1 MDKLKVITEPV
12 REEIEMFNRT
22 FGEALQGHS
31 RDFQAMIDFISGLN
45 GKRIR
50 PLLTLLSSKLCGETN
65 SKSIDF
71 ALIIELLHTTT
82 LIHDDVVDSTLER
95 RSKPSVNAKYDNRVA
110 VLLGDYILALAIT
123 HAVKVRNMDI
133 MAIIARV
140 AKHLADGELT
150 QLISS
155 RELILN
161 EDRYFDVIRNKTAVL
176 FAACGEMG
184 AIAAGADAET
194 RETMRLITENLGLC
208 FQLRDDIFDY
218 YDKGEIGKPTGNDIR
233 EGKIT
238 LPLLYALKA
247 APEEVFR
254 EMYAI
259 IERKDFLGDNINRLT
274 DFAKEN
280 GGIEYTRGKMLEIRE
295 TILTLLAGFPY
306 SNAKRAMEELVDYI
320 IERGK

>member
-1 MDKLKVITEPV
+1 MDNLKVIVKPV
-12 REEIEMFNRT
+12 RKEIEEFNQSFR
-22 FGEALQGHS
+22 EALQGHNS
-31 RDFQAMIDFISGLN
+31 DFQEMIDFISGLN

-82 LIHDDVVDSTLER
+82 IIHDDVVDNTLER
-95 RSKPSVNAKYDNRVA
+95 RSQPSVNAKYDNRVA

-123 HAVKVRNMDI
+123 RAVMIQNFDI

-155 RELILN
+155 RELILDEN
-161 EDRYFDVIRNKTAVL
+161 RYFDVIRNKTAVL

-184 AIAAGADAET
+184 AIAAGVDSGV
-194 RETMRLITENLGLC
+194 REKMRLITENLGLC

-218 YDKGEIGKPTGNDIR
+218 YDKAGIGKPTGNDIR

-238 LPLLYALKA
+238 LPLLYALKT
-247 APEEVFR
+247 APAEDSDG
-254 EMYAI
+254 MYAI
-259 IERKDFLGDNINRLT
+259 IERKDFSPENINRLT
-274 DFAKEN
+274 NFAKER
-280 GGIEYTRGKMLEIRE
+280 GGIDYTKRRMLEIRE
-295 TILTLLAGFPY
+295 NTIELLSGFPD
-306 SNAKRAMEELVDYI
+306 SDAKQAMKDLVDYV
-320 IERGK
+320 IERKR